1 MGQGISRARGGRD
14 PTECG
19 DLRGLPG
26 GKEILPGTSEG
37 RWGQGRAQGGGQVS
51 VPQVL
56 AGRPEMGGEL
66 CQPPRAVPLQALGNW
81 PRTCSSGCPS
91 TVGPSVPGTVLRGRA
106 GTRLSPVPV
115 GGEQPGSQQV
125 ALRSGPLPLFLLR
138 GTSADDSL
146 KRGARESLPTCVE
159 GHAAA
164 GAGAG
169 AGEPGWGLAR
179 LCLCLLPLFTSC
191 TCWPPGSPP
200 GTHSWPPSCAFSGAG
215 VSSPVDLGR
224 LTPETM
230 LPESPGP
237 AGPRQVSANS
247 SWGCV

>member
-1 MGQGISRARGGRD
+1 MGQGIGRARGGRD

-19 DLRGLPG
+19 DLKGLPG
-26 GKEILPGTSEG
+26 GKEILPGISEG

-56 AGRPEMGGEL
+56 AGRPEMGSEL
-66 CQPPRAVPLQALGNW
+66 CQSPRAVPLQGLGNW
-81 PRTCSSGCPS
+81 PRTCSSGRPS

-146 KRGARESLPTCVE
+146 KRGAGESLPTGVE
-159 GHAAA
+159 G
-164 GAGAG
+164 GPCCSGSRSWSRG
-169 AGEPGWGLAR
+169 AR
-179 LCLCLLPLFTSC
+179 LGPGASVPLLATPLYLLYLLASGRPSRNSQLASLLCLQW
-191 TCWPPGSPP
+191 CWCVF
-200 GTHSWPPSCAFSGAG
+200 PSR
-215 VSSPVDLGR
+215 LGPSD
-224 LTPETM
+224 T
-230 LPESPGP
+230 
-237 AGPRQVSANS
+237 
-247 SWGCV
+247 